1 MHRRKELASK
11 RCVKTFAA
19 MLVTL
24 ATMLAC
30 VLIGP
35 VHAQA
40 VEYNIGEL
48 GWVDKDSS
56 KLTIVSGGQEKPF
69 ISGTT
74 VDYGDEI
81 DMQLHW
87 NVPNSVTV
95 KSGDTFVYDLPENLT
110 FQSGQQYDIINGS
123 GDVVGHYVINGNR
136 MVATYTRG
144 EDAGSNVTAY
154 VTVKG
159 AINSDKTGGNNGGDK
174 TFSYPGYG
182 DVTLYAEWTRTSH
195 QWTIK
200 FDLNGGAAPEGK
212 EATKL
217 YADQKVYDGD
227 PLISP
232 TVDQTNVPVLEGYE
246 FQGWSTV
253 RNDALATSVLSFD
266 ENGKSL
272 MPIDRDGT
280 VYALW
285 AKMGTVGQAADL
297 HFRLHNQSQIGA
309 YSNTETGLNGL
320 AMFEAVVRQP
330 GKFPNTDFGSS
341 HRGIHSLGLTESAD
355 SPYTLASRTIRPR
368 RQRAYVDGAYVHIYV
383 HIHVCPSLCWA
394 LRPLRSLCLSKQ
406 TDIRPP
412 YVGHGTGVHLLSGFG
427 PPDESLTR
435 VACYE

>member
-1 MHRRKELASK
+1 M
-11 RCVKTFAA
+11 
-19 MLVTL
+19 
-24 ATMLAC
+24 
-30 VLIGP
+30 
-35 VHAQA
+35 
-40 VEYNIGEL
+40 
-48 GWVDKDSS
+48 
-56 KLTIVSGGQEKPF
+56 SGGQEKPF

-87 NVPNSVTV
+87 NEPNSVTV

-217 YADQKVYDGD
+217 YADQRVYDGD

-285 AKMGTVGQAADL
+285 AKMGTVVKPPTSTSDSTT
-297 HFRLHNQSQIGA
+297 QSQIGA

-330 GKFPNTDFGSS
+330 GKFPNTDFGS
-341 HRGIHSLGLTESAD
+341 ITE
-355 SPYTLASRTIRPR
+355 
-368 RQRAYVDGAYVHIYV
+368 
-383 HIHVCPSLCWA
+383 
-394 LRPLRSLCLSKQ
+394 
-406 TDIRPP
+406 
-412 YVGHGTGVHLLSGFG
+412 
-427 PPDESLTR
+427 ESTPW
-435 VACYE
+435 VN

>member
-1 MHRRKELASK
+1 M
-11 RCVKTFAA
+11 
-19 MLVTL
+19 
-24 ATMLAC
+24 
-30 VLIGP
+30 
-35 VHAQA
+35 
-40 VEYNIGEL
+40 
-48 GWVDKDSS
+48 
-56 KLTIVSGGQEKPF
+56 SGGQEKPF

-253 RNDALATSVLSFD
+253 RNDALAKSVLSFD

-285 AKMGTVGQAADL
+285 AKMGTVVKPPTSTSDSTT
-297 HFRLHNQSQIGA
+297 QSQIGA

-330 GKFPNTDFGSS
+330 GKFPNTDFGS
-341 HRGIHSLGLTESAD
+341 ITE
-355 SPYTLASRTIRPR
+355 
-368 RQRAYVDGAYVHIYV
+368 
-383 HIHVCPSLCWA
+383 
-394 LRPLRSLCLSKQ
+394 
-406 TDIRPP
+406 
-412 YVGHGTGVHLLSGFG
+412 
-427 PPDESLTR
+427 ESTPW
-435 VACYE
+435 VN

>member
-1 MHRRKELASK
+1 M
-11 RCVKTFAA
+11 
-19 MLVTL
+19 
-24 ATMLAC
+24 
-30 VLIGP
+30 
-35 VHAQA
+35 
-40 VEYNIGEL
+40 
-48 GWVDKDSS
+48 
-56 KLTIVSGGQEKPF
+56 SGGQEKPF

-182 DVTLYAEWTRTSH
+182 DVTLYAEWTRNSH

-217 YADQKVYDGD
+217 YADQRVYDGD

-253 RNDALATSVLSFD
+253 RNDALAKSVLSFD

-285 AKMGTVGQAADL
+285 AKMGTVVKPPTSTSDSTT
-297 HFRLHNQSQIGA
+297 QSQIGA

-330 GKFPNTDFGSS
+330 GKFPNTDFGS
-341 HRGIHSLGLTESAD
+341 ITE
-355 SPYTLASRTIRPR
+355 
-368 RQRAYVDGAYVHIYV
+368 
-383 HIHVCPSLCWA
+383 
-394 LRPLRSLCLSKQ
+394 
-406 TDIRPP
+406 
-412 YVGHGTGVHLLSGFG
+412 
-427 PPDESLTR
+427 ESTPW
-435 VACYE
+435 VN

>member
-1 MHRRKELASK
+1 M
-11 RCVKTFAA
+11 
-19 MLVTL
+19 
-24 ATMLAC
+24 
-30 VLIGP
+30 
-35 VHAQA
+35 
-40 VEYNIGEL
+40 
-48 GWVDKDSS
+48 
-56 KLTIVSGGQEKPF
+56 SGGQEKPF

-217 YADQKVYDGD
+217 YADQRVYDGD

-253 RNDALATSVLSFD
+253 RNDALAKSVLSFD

-285 AKMGTVGQAADL
+285 AKMGTVVKPPTSTSDSTT
-297 HFRLHNQSQIGA
+297 QSQIGA

-330 GKFPNTDFGSS
+330 GKFPNTDFGS
-341 HRGIHSLGLTESAD
+341 ITE
-355 SPYTLASRTIRPR
+355 
-368 RQRAYVDGAYVHIYV
+368 
-383 HIHVCPSLCWA
+383 
-394 LRPLRSLCLSKQ
+394 
-406 TDIRPP
+406 
-412 YVGHGTGVHLLSGFG
+412 
-427 PPDESLTR
+427 ESTPW
-435 VACYE
+435 VN

>member
-1 MHRRKELASK
+1 
-11 RCVKTFAA
+11 

-35 VHAQA
+35 VRAQA

-74 VDYGDEI
+74 VDYGDGI
-81 DMQLHW
+81 NMQLHW
-87 NVPNSVTV
+87 NVPNSITV

-253 RNDALATSVLSFD
+253 RNDALAKSVLSFD

-285 AKMGTVGQAADL
+285 AKMGTVVKPPTSTSDSTT
-297 HFRLHNQSQIGA
+297 QSQIGA

-330 GKFPNTDFGSS
+330 GKFPNTDFGS
-341 HRGIHSLGLTESAD
+341 ITE
-355 SPYTLASRTIRPR
+355 
-368 RQRAYVDGAYVHIYV
+368 
-383 HIHVCPSLCWA
+383 
-394 LRPLRSLCLSKQ
+394 
-406 TDIRPP
+406 
-412 YVGHGTGVHLLSGFG
+412 
-427 PPDESLTR
+427 ESTPW
-435 VACYE
+435 VN

>member
-285 AKMGTVGQAADL
+285 AKMGTVVKPPTSTSDSTT
-297 HFRLHNQSQIGA
+297 QSQIGA

-330 GKFPNTDFGSS
+330 GKFPNTDFGS
-341 HRGIHSLGLTESAD
+341 ITE
-355 SPYTLASRTIRPR
+355 
-368 RQRAYVDGAYVHIYV
+368 
-383 HIHVCPSLCWA
+383 
-394 LRPLRSLCLSKQ
+394 
-406 TDIRPP
+406 
-412 YVGHGTGVHLLSGFG
+412 
-427 PPDESLTR
+427 ESTPW
-435 VACYE
+435 VN

>member
-1 MHRRKELASK
+1 MRRPWNTTSASS
-11 RCVKTFAA
+11 V
-19 MLVTL
+19 
-24 ATMLAC
+24 
-30 VLIGP
+30 
-35 VHAQA
+35 
-40 VEYNIGEL
+40 
-48 GWVDKDSS
+48 GWISL

-217 YADQKVYDGD
+217 YADQRVYDGD

-285 AKMGTVGQAADL
+285 AKMGTVVKPPTSTSDSTT
-297 HFRLHNQSQIGA
+297 QSQIGA

-330 GKFPNTDFGSS
+330 GKFPNTDFGS
-341 HRGIHSLGLTESAD
+341 ITE
-355 SPYTLASRTIRPR
+355 
-368 RQRAYVDGAYVHIYV
+368 
-383 HIHVCPSLCWA
+383 
-394 LRPLRSLCLSKQ
+394 
-406 TDIRPP
+406 
-412 YVGHGTGVHLLSGFG
+412 
-427 PPDESLTR
+427 ESTPW
-435 VACYE
+435 VN

>member
-1 MHRRKELASK
+1 M
-11 RCVKTFAA
+11 
-19 MLVTL
+19 
-24 ATMLAC
+24 
-30 VLIGP
+30 
-35 VHAQA
+35 
-40 VEYNIGEL
+40 
-48 GWVDKDSS
+48 
-56 KLTIVSGGQEKPF
+56 SGGQEKPF

-110 FQSGQQYDIINGS
+110 FQSGQQYDIINGL

-217 YADQKVYDGD
+217 YADQRVYDGD

-285 AKMGTVGQAADL
+285 AKMGTVVKPPTSTSDSTT
-297 HFRLHNQSQIGA
+297 QSQIGA

-330 GKFPNTDFGSS
+330 GKFPNTDFGS
-341 HRGIHSLGLTESAD
+341 ITE
-355 SPYTLASRTIRPR
+355 
-368 RQRAYVDGAYVHIYV
+368 
-383 HIHVCPSLCWA
+383 
-394 LRPLRSLCLSKQ
+394 
-406 TDIRPP
+406 
-412 YVGHGTGVHLLSGFG
+412 
-427 PPDESLTR
+427 ESTPW
-435 VACYE
+435 VN

>member
-1 MHRRKELASK
+1 M
-11 RCVKTFAA
+11 
-19 MLVTL
+19 
-24 ATMLAC
+24 
-30 VLIGP
+30 
-35 VHAQA
+35 
-40 VEYNIGEL
+40 
-48 GWVDKDSS
+48 
-56 KLTIVSGGQEKPF
+56 SGGQEKPF

-123 GDVVGHYVINGNR
+123 DDVVGHYVINGNR

-217 YADQKVYDGD
+217 YADQRVYDGD

-285 AKMGTVGQAADL
+285 AKMGTVVKPPTSTSDSTT
-297 HFRLHNQSQIGA
+297 QSQIGA

-330 GKFPNTDFGSS
+330 GKFPNTDFGS
-341 HRGIHSLGLTESAD
+341 ITE
-355 SPYTLASRTIRPR
+355 
-368 RQRAYVDGAYVHIYV
+368 
-383 HIHVCPSLCWA
+383 
-394 LRPLRSLCLSKQ
+394 
-406 TDIRPP
+406 
-412 YVGHGTGVHLLSGFG
+412 
-427 PPDESLTR
+427 ESTPW
-435 VACYE
+435 VN

>member
-40 VEYNIGEL
+40 AEYNIGEL
-48 GWVDKDSS
+48 GWVDKGSS

-227 PLISP
+227 PLISS
-232 TVDQTNVPVLEGYE
+232 TVDQTNVPVLDGYE

-253 RNDALATSVLSFD
+253 RNDAFATSVLSFD
-266 ENGKSL
+266 EDGKSL

-285 AKMGTVGQAADL
+285 AKMGTVVKPPTSTSDSTT
-297 HFRLHNQSQIGA
+297 QSQIGA

-330 GKFPNTDFGSS
+330 GKFPNTDFGS
-341 HRGIHSLGLTESAD
+341 ITE
-355 SPYTLASRTIRPR
+355 
-368 RQRAYVDGAYVHIYV
+368 
-383 HIHVCPSLCWA
+383 
-394 LRPLRSLCLSKQ
+394 
-406 TDIRPP
+406 
-412 YVGHGTGVHLLSGFG
+412 
-427 PPDESLTR
+427 ESTPW
-435 VACYE
+435 VN

>member
-1 MHRRKELASK
+1 M
-11 RCVKTFAA
+11 
-19 MLVTL
+19 
-24 ATMLAC
+24 
-30 VLIGP
+30 
-35 VHAQA
+35 
-40 VEYNIGEL
+40 
-48 GWVDKDSS
+48 
-56 KLTIVSGGQEKPF
+56 SGGQEKPF

-217 YADQKVYDGD
+217 YADQRVYDGD
-227 PLISP
+227 PLISS
-232 TVDQTNVPVLEGYE
+232 TVDQTNVPVLDGYE

-253 RNDALATSVLSFD
+253 RNDAFATSVLSFD
-266 ENGKSL
+266 EDGKSL

-285 AKMGTVGQAADL
+285 AKMGTVVKPPTSTSDSTT
-297 HFRLHNQSQIGA
+297 QSQIGA
-309 YSNTETGLNGL
+309 YSNGEMRTMSLMPSLSLIPTVASNPSLVVLMPIIGIFAVPRRLTSSGLMPNEET
-320 AMFEAVVRQP
+320 
-330 GKFPNTDFGSS
+330 NTASALLRTGSS
-341 HRGIHSLGLTESAD
+341 SKN
-355 SPYTLASRTIRPR
+355 ASR
-368 RQRAYVDGAYVHIYV
+368 ASD
-383 HIHVCPSLCWA
+383 PSM
-394 LRPLRSLCLSKQ
+394 
-406 TDIRPP
+406 
-412 YVGHGTGVHLLSGFG
+412 G
-427 PPDESLTR
+427 
-435 VACYE
+435 

>member
-1 MHRRKELASK
+1 M
-11 RCVKTFAA
+11 
-19 MLVTL
+19 
-24 ATMLAC
+24 
-30 VLIGP
+30 
-35 VHAQA
+35 
-40 VEYNIGEL
+40 
-48 GWVDKDSS
+48 
-56 KLTIVSGGQEKPF
+56 SGGQEKPF

-217 YADQKVYDGD
+217 YADQRVYDGD
-227 PLISP
+227 PLISS
-232 TVDQTNVPVLEGYE
+232 TVDQTNVPVLDGYE

-253 RNDALATSVLSFD
+253 RNDAFATSVLSFVED
-266 ENGKSL
+266 GKSL

-285 AKMGTVGQAADL
+285 AKMGTVVKPPTSTSDSTT
-297 HFRLHNQSQIGA
+297 QSQIGA

-330 GKFPNTDFGSS
+330 GKFPNTDFGS
-341 HRGIHSLGLTESAD
+341 ITE
-355 SPYTLASRTIRPR
+355 
-368 RQRAYVDGAYVHIYV
+368 
-383 HIHVCPSLCWA
+383 
-394 LRPLRSLCLSKQ
+394 
-406 TDIRPP
+406 
-412 YVGHGTGVHLLSGFG
+412 
-427 PPDESLTR
+427 ESTPW
-435 VACYE
+435 VN

>member
-1 MHRRKELASK
+1 M
-11 RCVKTFAA
+11 
-19 MLVTL
+19 
-24 ATMLAC
+24 
-30 VLIGP
+30 
-35 VHAQA
+35 
-40 VEYNIGEL
+40 
-48 GWVDKDSS
+48 
-56 KLTIVSGGQEKPF
+56 SGGQEKPF
-69 ISGTT
+69 ISGTN

-217 YADQKVYDGD
+217 YADQRVYDGD

-285 AKMGTVGQAADL
+285 AKMGTVVKPPTSTSDSTT
-297 HFRLHNQSQIGA
+297 QSQIGA

-330 GKFPNTDFGSS
+330 GKFPNTDFGS
-341 HRGIHSLGLTESAD
+341 ITE
-355 SPYTLASRTIRPR
+355 
-368 RQRAYVDGAYVHIYV
+368 
-383 HIHVCPSLCWA
+383 
-394 LRPLRSLCLSKQ
+394 
-406 TDIRPP
+406 
-412 YVGHGTGVHLLSGFG
+412 
-427 PPDESLTR
+427 ESTPW
-435 VACYE
+435 VN

>member
-1 MHRRKELASK
+1 M
-11 RCVKTFAA
+11 
-19 MLVTL
+19 
-24 ATMLAC
+24 
-30 VLIGP
+30 
-35 VHAQA
+35 
-40 VEYNIGEL
+40 
-48 GWVDKDSS
+48 
-56 KLTIVSGGQEKPF
+56 SGGQEKPF
-69 ISGTT
+69 ISGAT

-217 YADQKVYDGD
+217 YADQRVYDGD

-285 AKMGTVGQAADL
+285 AKMGTVVKPPTSTSDSTT
-297 HFRLHNQSQIGA
+297 QSQIGA

-330 GKFPNTDFGSS
+330 GKFPNTDFGS
-341 HRGIHSLGLTESAD
+341 ITE
-355 SPYTLASRTIRPR
+355 
-368 RQRAYVDGAYVHIYV
+368 
-383 HIHVCPSLCWA
+383 
-394 LRPLRSLCLSKQ
+394 
-406 TDIRPP
+406 
-412 YVGHGTGVHLLSGFG
+412 
-427 PPDESLTR
+427 ESTPW
-435 VACYE
+435 VN

>member
-1 MHRRKELASK
+1 M
-11 RCVKTFAA
+11 
-19 MLVTL
+19 
-24 ATMLAC
+24 
-30 VLIGP
+30 
-35 VHAQA
+35 
-40 VEYNIGEL
+40 
-48 GWVDKDSS
+48 
-56 KLTIVSGGQEKPF
+56 SGGQEKPF

-217 YADQKVYDGD
+217 YADQRVYDGD

-253 RNDALATSVLSFD
+253 RNDALAASVLSFD

-285 AKMGTVGQAADL
+285 AKMGTVVKPPTSTSDSTT
-297 HFRLHNQSQIGA
+297 QSQIGA

-330 GKFPNTDFGSS
+330 GKFPNTDFGS
-341 HRGIHSLGLTESAD
+341 ITE
-355 SPYTLASRTIRPR
+355 
-368 RQRAYVDGAYVHIYV
+368 
-383 HIHVCPSLCWA
+383 
-394 LRPLRSLCLSKQ
+394 
-406 TDIRPP
+406 
-412 YVGHGTGVHLLSGFG
+412 
-427 PPDESLTR
+427 ESTPW
-435 VACYE
+435 VN

>member
-1 MHRRKELASK
+1 M
-11 RCVKTFAA
+11 
-19 MLVTL
+19 
-24 ATMLAC
+24 
-30 VLIGP
+30 
-35 VHAQA
+35 
-40 VEYNIGEL
+40 
-48 GWVDKDSS
+48 
-56 KLTIVSGGQEKPF
+56 
-69 ISGTT
+69 
-74 VDYGDEI
+74 
-81 DMQLHW
+81 
-87 NVPNSVTV
+87 
-95 KSGDTFVYDLPENLT
+95 
-110 FQSGQQYDIINGS
+110 
-123 GDVVGHYVINGNR
+123 VGHYVINGNR

-217 YADQKVYDGD
+217 YADQRVYDGD

-285 AKMGTVGQAADL
+285 AKMGTVVKPPTSTSDSTT
-297 HFRLHNQSQIGA
+297 QSQIGA

-330 GKFPNTDFGSS
+330 GKFPNTDFGS
-341 HRGIHSLGLTESAD
+341 ITE
-355 SPYTLASRTIRPR
+355 
-368 RQRAYVDGAYVHIYV
+368 
-383 HIHVCPSLCWA
+383 
-394 LRPLRSLCLSKQ
+394 
-406 TDIRPP
+406 
-412 YVGHGTGVHLLSGFG
+412 
-427 PPDESLTR
+427 ESTPW
-435 VACYE
+435 VN

>member
-1 MHRRKELASK
+1 M
-11 RCVKTFAA
+11 
-19 MLVTL
+19 
-24 ATMLAC
+24 
-30 VLIGP
+30 
-35 VHAQA
+35 
-40 VEYNIGEL
+40 
-48 GWVDKDSS
+48 
-56 KLTIVSGGQEKPF
+56 SGGQEKPF

-159 AINSDKTGGNNGGDK
+159 TINSDKTGGNNGGDK

-217 YADQKVYDGD
+217 YADQRVYDGD

-253 RNDALATSVLSFD
+253 RNDALAKSVLSFD

-285 AKMGTVGQAADL
+285 AKMGTVVKPPTPTSDSTT
-297 HFRLHNQSQIGA
+297 QSQIGA

-330 GKFPNTDFGSS
+330 GKFPNTDFGS
-341 HRGIHSLGLTESAD
+341 ITE
-355 SPYTLASRTIRPR
+355 
-368 RQRAYVDGAYVHIYV
+368 
-383 HIHVCPSLCWA
+383 
-394 LRPLRSLCLSKQ
+394 
-406 TDIRPP
+406 
-412 YVGHGTGVHLLSGFG
+412 
-427 PPDESLTR
+427 ESTPW
-435 VACYE
+435 VN

>member
-1 MHRRKELASK
+1 M
-11 RCVKTFAA
+11 
-19 MLVTL
+19 
-24 ATMLAC
+24 
-30 VLIGP
+30 
-35 VHAQA
+35 
-40 VEYNIGEL
+40 EYNIGEL

-285 AKMGTVGQAADL
+285 AKMGTVVKPPTSTSDSTT
-297 HFRLHNQSQIGA
+297 QSQIGA

-330 GKFPNTDFGSS
+330 GKFPNTDFGS
-341 HRGIHSLGLTESAD
+341 ITE
-355 SPYTLASRTIRPR
+355 
-368 RQRAYVDGAYVHIYV
+368 
-383 HIHVCPSLCWA
+383 
-394 LRPLRSLCLSKQ
+394 
-406 TDIRPP
+406 
-412 YVGHGTGVHLLSGFG
+412 
-427 PPDESLTR
+427 ESTPW
-435 VACYE
+435 VN

>member
-1 MHRRKELASK
+1 MHRHKELASK

-136 MVATYTRG
+136 MVAAYTRG

-159 AINSDKTGGNNGGDK
+159 TINSDKTGGNNGGDK

-200 FDLNGGAAPEGK
+200 FDLNGGVAPEGK
-212 EATKL
+212 EVTKL

-232 TVDQTNVPVLEGYE
+232 TVDQTNVPVLDGYE

-253 RNDALATSVLSFD
+253 RNDALAKSVLSFD

-285 AKMGTVGQAADL
+285 AKMGTVVKPPTSTSDSTT
-297 HFRLHNQSQIGA
+297 QSQIGA

-330 GKFPNTDFGSS
+330 GKFPNTDFGS
-341 HRGIHSLGLTESAD
+341 ITE
-355 SPYTLASRTIRPR
+355 
-368 RQRAYVDGAYVHIYV
+368 
-383 HIHVCPSLCWA
+383 
-394 LRPLRSLCLSKQ
+394 
-406 TDIRPP
+406 
-412 YVGHGTGVHLLSGFG
+412 
-427 PPDESLTR
+427 ESTPW
-435 VACYE
+435 VN

>member
-246 FQGWSTV
+246 FQGWSTI

-285 AKMGTVGQAADL
+285 AKMGTVVKPPTSTSDSTT
-297 HFRLHNQSQIGA
+297 QSQIGA

-330 GKFPNTDFGSS
+330 GKFPNTDFGSITEES
-341 HRGIHSLGLTESAD
+341 TPWVNWISRFAIHVGVAD
-355 SPYTLASRTIRPR
+355 HPSTAPTCVCGRCVRPYTRTFMS
-368 RQRAYVDGAYVHIYV
+368 VH
-383 HIHVCPSLCWA
+383 
-394 LRPLRSLCLSKQ
+394 RF
-406 TDIRPP
+406 
-412 YVGHGTGVHLLSGFG
+412 VGHCAHCVLCAYRSKRISARRTWGM
-427 PPDESLTR
+427 ER
-435 VACYE
+435 VSIC

>member
-1 MHRRKELASK
+1 
-11 RCVKTFAA
+11 
-19 MLVTL
+19 
-24 ATMLAC
+24 
-30 VLIGP
+30 
-35 VHAQA
+35 
-40 VEYNIGEL
+40 
-48 GWVDKDSS
+48 
-56 KLTIVSGGQEKPF
+56 
-69 ISGTT
+69 
-74 VDYGDEI
+74 
-81 DMQLHW
+81 MQLHW

-217 YADQKVYDGD
+217 YADQRVYDGD

-232 TVDQTNVPVLEGYE
+232 TVDPDERAGARRLRIPRLEHRPQRRARHKRPLVRRERQVADSRSTAMARYMRCGRRWA
-246 FQGWSTV
+246 QWSSRRPPLPTPQPNRRSARIPIPKPDSTDWPCSKRWSV
-253 RNDALATSVLSFD
+253 SQASSRTPISGQSPRNPL
-266 ENGKSL
+266 
-272 MPIDRDGT
+272 
-280 VYALW
+280 
-285 AKMGTVGQAADL
+285 
-297 HFRLHNQSQIGA
+297 
-309 YSNTETGLNGL
+309 
-320 AMFEAVVRQP
+320 
-330 GKFPNTDFGSS
+330 
-341 HRGIHSLGLTESAD
+341 LGLTESAD

-435 VACYE
+435 VASYE

>member
-1 MHRRKELASK
+1 M
-11 RCVKTFAA
+11 
-19 MLVTL
+19 
-24 ATMLAC
+24 
-30 VLIGP
+30 
-35 VHAQA
+35 
-40 VEYNIGEL
+40 
-48 GWVDKDSS
+48 
-56 KLTIVSGGQEKPF
+56 
-69 ISGTT
+69 
-74 VDYGDEI
+74 
-81 DMQLHW
+81 
-87 NVPNSVTV
+87 PNSVTV

-182 DVTLYAEWTRTSH
+182 DVTLYAQWARTAH

-200 FDLNGGAAPEGK
+200 FNLNGGAAPEGK

-232 TVDQTNVPVLEGYE
+232 TVDQTNVPVLDGYE

-253 RNDALATSVLSFD
+253 RNDALAKSVLSFD

-285 AKMGTVGQAADL
+285 AKMGTVVSTSDSTT
-297 HFRLHNQSQIGA
+297 QSQIGA

-330 GKFPNTDFGSS
+330 GKFPNTDFGS
-341 HRGIHSLGLTESAD
+341 ITE
-355 SPYTLASRTIRPR
+355 
-368 RQRAYVDGAYVHIYV
+368 
-383 HIHVCPSLCWA
+383 
-394 LRPLRSLCLSKQ
+394 
-406 TDIRPP
+406 
-412 YVGHGTGVHLLSGFG
+412 
-427 PPDESLTR
+427 ESTPW
-435 VACYE
+435 VN

>member
-1 MHRRKELASK
+1 M
-11 RCVKTFAA
+11 
-19 MLVTL
+19 
-24 ATMLAC
+24 
-30 VLIGP
+30 
-35 VHAQA
+35 
-40 VEYNIGEL
+40 
-48 GWVDKDSS
+48 
-56 KLTIVSGGQEKPF
+56 SGGQEKPF

-174 TFSYPGYG
+174 TVSYPGYG

-285 AKMGTVGQAADL
+285 AKMGTVVKPPTSTSDSTT
-297 HFRLHNQSQIGA
+297 QSQIGA

-330 GKFPNTDFGSS
+330 GKFPNTDFGS
-341 HRGIHSLGLTESAD
+341 ITE
-355 SPYTLASRTIRPR
+355 
-368 RQRAYVDGAYVHIYV
+368 
-383 HIHVCPSLCWA
+383 
-394 LRPLRSLCLSKQ
+394 
-406 TDIRPP
+406 
-412 YVGHGTGVHLLSGFG
+412 
-427 PPDESLTR
+427 ESTPW
-435 VACYE
+435 VN

>member
-1 MHRRKELASK
+1 M
-11 RCVKTFAA
+11 
-19 MLVTL
+19 
-24 ATMLAC
+24 
-30 VLIGP
+30 
-35 VHAQA
+35 
-40 VEYNIGEL
+40 
-48 GWVDKDSS
+48 
-56 KLTIVSGGQEKPF
+56 SGGQEKPF

-110 FQSGQQYDIINGS
+110 FQSGQQYDIINES

-253 RNDALATSVLSFD
+253 RNDALAKSVLSFD

-285 AKMGTVGQAADL
+285 AKMGTVVKPPTSTSDSTT
-297 HFRLHNQSQIGA
+297 QSQIGA

-330 GKFPNTDFGSS
+330 GKFPNTDFGS
-341 HRGIHSLGLTESAD
+341 ITE
-355 SPYTLASRTIRPR
+355 
-368 RQRAYVDGAYVHIYV
+368 
-383 HIHVCPSLCWA
+383 
-394 LRPLRSLCLSKQ
+394 
-406 TDIRPP
+406 
-412 YVGHGTGVHLLSGFG
+412 
-427 PPDESLTR
+427 ESTPW
-435 VACYE
+435 VN

>member
-1 MHRRKELASK
+1 M
-11 RCVKTFAA
+11 
-19 MLVTL
+19 
-24 ATMLAC
+24 
-30 VLIGP
+30 
-35 VHAQA
+35 
-40 VEYNIGEL
+40 
-48 GWVDKDSS
+48 
-56 KLTIVSGGQEKPF
+56 SGGQEKPF

-217 YADQKVYDGD
+217 YADQRVYDGD

-285 AKMGTVGQAADL
+285 AKMGPVVKPPTSTSDSTT
-297 HFRLHNQSQIGA
+297 QSQIGA

-330 GKFPNTDFGSS
+330 GKFPNTDFGS
-341 HRGIHSLGLTESAD
+341 ITEESA
-355 SPYTLASRTIRPR
+355 PW
-368 RQRAYVDGAYVHIYV
+368 VN
-383 HIHVCPSLCWA
+383 
-394 LRPLRSLCLSKQ
+394 
-406 TDIRPP
+406 
-412 YVGHGTGVHLLSGFG
+412 
-427 PPDESLTR
+427 
-435 VACYE
+435 

>member
-1 MHRRKELASK
+1 M
-11 RCVKTFAA
+11 
-19 MLVTL
+19 
-24 ATMLAC
+24 
-30 VLIGP
+30 
-35 VHAQA
+35 
-40 VEYNIGEL
+40 
-48 GWVDKDSS
+48 DKDSS

-159 AINSDKTGGNNGGDK
+159 TINSDKTGGNNGGDK

-217 YADQKVYDGD
+217 YADQRVYDGD

-285 AKMGTVGQAADL
+285 AKMGTVVKPPTSTSDSTT
-297 HFRLHNQSQIGA
+297 QSQIGA

-330 GKFPNTDFGSS
+330 GKFPNTDFGS
-341 HRGIHSLGLTESAD
+341 ITE
-355 SPYTLASRTIRPR
+355 
-368 RQRAYVDGAYVHIYV
+368 
-383 HIHVCPSLCWA
+383 
-394 LRPLRSLCLSKQ
+394 
-406 TDIRPP
+406 
-412 YVGHGTGVHLLSGFG
+412 
-427 PPDESLTR
+427 ESTPW
-435 VACYE
+435 VN

>member
-1 MHRRKELASK
+1 M
-11 RCVKTFAA
+11 
-19 MLVTL
+19 
-24 ATMLAC
+24 
-30 VLIGP
+30 
-35 VHAQA
+35 
-40 VEYNIGEL
+40 
-48 GWVDKDSS
+48 
-56 KLTIVSGGQEKPF
+56 SGGQEKPF

-159 AINSDKTGGNNGGDK
+159 TINSDKTGGNNGGDK

-217 YADQKVYDGD
+217 YADQRVYDGD
-227 PLISP
+227 PLISS
-232 TVDQTNVPVLEGYE
+232 TVDQTNVPVLDGYE

-253 RNDALATSVLSFD
+253 RNDAFATSVLSFD
-266 ENGKSL
+266 EDGKSL
-272 MPIDRDGT
+272 IPIDRDGT

-285 AKMGTVGQAADL
+285 AKMGTVVKPPTSTSDSTT
-297 HFRLHNQSQIGA
+297 QSQIGA

-330 GKFPNTDFGSS
+330 GKFPNTDFGS
-341 HRGIHSLGLTESAD
+341 ITE
-355 SPYTLASRTIRPR
+355 
-368 RQRAYVDGAYVHIYV
+368 
-383 HIHVCPSLCWA
+383 
-394 LRPLRSLCLSKQ
+394 
-406 TDIRPP
+406 
-412 YVGHGTGVHLLSGFG
+412 
-427 PPDESLTR
+427 ESTPW
-435 VACYE
+435 VN

>member
-1 MHRRKELASK
+1 M
-11 RCVKTFAA
+11 
-19 MLVTL
+19 
-24 ATMLAC
+24 
-30 VLIGP
+30 
-35 VHAQA
+35 
-40 VEYNIGEL
+40 
-48 GWVDKDSS
+48 
-56 KLTIVSGGQEKPF
+56 SGGQEKPF

-87 NVPNSVTV
+87 IVPNSVTV

-217 YADQKVYDGD
+217 YADQRVYDGD
-227 PLISP
+227 PLISS
-232 TVDQTNVPVLEGYE
+232 TVDQTNVPVLDGYE

-253 RNDALATSVLSFD
+253 RNDAFATSVLSFD
-266 ENGKSL
+266 EDGKSL

-285 AKMGTVGQAADL
+285 AKMGTVVKPPTSTSDSTT
-297 HFRLHNQSQIGA
+297 QSQIGA

-330 GKFPNTDFGSS
+330 GKFPNTDFGS
-341 HRGIHSLGLTESAD
+341 ITE
-355 SPYTLASRTIRPR
+355 
-368 RQRAYVDGAYVHIYV
+368 
-383 HIHVCPSLCWA
+383 
-394 LRPLRSLCLSKQ
+394 
-406 TDIRPP
+406 
-412 YVGHGTGVHLLSGFG
+412 
-427 PPDESLTR
+427 ESTPW
-435 VACYE
+435 VN

>member
-1 MHRRKELASK
+1 M
-11 RCVKTFAA
+11 
-19 MLVTL
+19 
-24 ATMLAC
+24 
-30 VLIGP
+30 
-35 VHAQA
+35 
-40 VEYNIGEL
+40 
-48 GWVDKDSS
+48 
-56 KLTIVSGGQEKPF
+56 SGGQEKPF

-159 AINSDKTGGNNGGDK
+159 TINSDKTGGNNGGDK

-232 TVDQTNVPVLEGYE
+232 TVDQTNVPVLDGYE

-285 AKMGTVGQAADL
+285 AKMGTVVKPPTSTSDSTT
-297 HFRLHNQSQIGA
+297 QSQIGA

-330 GKFPNTDFGSS
+330 GKFPNTDFGS
-341 HRGIHSLGLTESAD
+341 ITE
-355 SPYTLASRTIRPR
+355 
-368 RQRAYVDGAYVHIYV
+368 
-383 HIHVCPSLCWA
+383 
-394 LRPLRSLCLSKQ
+394 
-406 TDIRPP
+406 
-412 YVGHGTGVHLLSGFG
+412 
-427 PPDESLTR
+427 ESTPW
-435 VACYE
+435 VN

>member
-1 MHRRKELASK
+1 M
-11 RCVKTFAA
+11 
-19 MLVTL
+19 
-24 ATMLAC
+24 
-30 VLIGP
+30 
-35 VHAQA
+35 
-40 VEYNIGEL
+40 
-48 GWVDKDSS
+48 
-56 KLTIVSGGQEKPF
+56 SGGQEKPF

-182 DVTLYAEWTRTSH
+182 DVTLYAQWTRTSR

-232 TVDQTNVPVLEGYE
+232 TVDQTNVPVLKGYE

-253 RNDALATSVLSFD
+253 RNDALAKSVLSFD

-285 AKMGTVGQAADL
+285 AKMGTVVKPPTSTSDSTT
-297 HFRLHNQSQIGA
+297 QSQIGA

-330 GKFPNTDFGSS
+330 GKFPNTDFGS
-341 HRGIHSLGLTESAD
+341 ITE
-355 SPYTLASRTIRPR
+355 
-368 RQRAYVDGAYVHIYV
+368 
-383 HIHVCPSLCWA
+383 
-394 LRPLRSLCLSKQ
+394 
-406 TDIRPP
+406 
-412 YVGHGTGVHLLSGFG
+412 
-427 PPDESLTR
+427 ESTPW
-435 VACYE
+435 VN

>member
-1 MHRRKELASK
+1 M
-11 RCVKTFAA
+11 TFDTQDGTP
-19 MLVTL
+19 VTTQIVDDNSH
-24 ATMLAC
+24 ATA
-30 VLIGP
+30 P
-35 VHAQA
+35 DPEPTRD
-40 VEYNIGEL
+40 EY
-48 GWVDKDSS
+48 
-56 KLTIVSGGQEKPF
+56 KLTGWSTDATGG
-69 ISGTT
+69 
-74 VDYGDEI
+74 
-81 DMQLHW
+81 
-87 NVPNSVTV
+87 
-95 KSGDTFVYDLPENLT
+95 
-110 FQSGQQYDIINGS
+110 
-123 GDVVGHYVINGNR
+123 
-136 MVATYTRG
+136 
-144 EDAGSNVTAY
+144 TAY
-154 VTVKG
+154 DFNATPVT
-159 AINSDKTGGNNGGDK
+159 
-174 TFSYPGYG
+174 G
-182 DVTLYAEWTRTSH
+182 DVTLYAQWTRTSH

-232 TVDQTNVPVLEGYE
+232 TVDQTNVPVLKGYE

-253 RNDALATSVLSFD
+253 RNDALAKSVLSFD

-285 AKMGTVGQAADL
+285 AKMAQWSSRRPPLPTPQPNRRSARIPIPKPDSTDWPCSKRWSVSQASSRTPISGQSPRNPL
-297 HFRLHNQSQIGA
+297 
-309 YSNTETGLNGL
+309 
-320 AMFEAVVRQP
+320 
-330 GKFPNTDFGSS
+330 
-341 HRGIHSLGLTESAD
+341 LGLTESAD

-368 RQRAYVDGAYVHIYV
+368 RNARMWAVRTSIYA

-435 VACYE
+435 VASYE